1 MLLKSQRYA
10 LCLSLCCLDLFSLNS
25 RTSRQVG
32 AGIQVAPNQA
42 RILRRLGVLED
53 LEPSAV
59 RLDKISLRRSFI
71 FLFLRSSPLHTQS
84 RSLTCGPFPLVG
96 YKDNSVLGTAPLSS
110 VPENYG
116 APIWVVH
123 RADLQRVLRVGAER
137 EGVKILCGHHC
148 ADVDFEQS
156 KLLVKTSE
164 GEEWVE
170 GDVIIAADGIKSV
183 MREKMLSLSGL
194 KDEGE
199 YYRYLYPDIRN
210 KKLNGLREQVEQL
223 ETPLTESSSLVRSL
237 KMILSYYN

>member
-1 MLLKSQRYA
+1 M
-10 LCLSLCCLDLFSLNS
+10 
-25 RTSRQVG
+25 
-32 AGIQVAPNQA
+32 
-42 RILRRLGVLED
+42 
-53 LEPSAV
+53 
-59 RLDKISLRRSFI
+59 
-71 FLFLRSSPLHTQS
+71 
-84 RSLTCGPFPLVG
+84 
-96 YKDNSVLGTAPLSS
+96 
-110 VPENYG
+110 
-116 APIWVVH
+116 
-123 RADLQRVLRVGAER
+123 LRVGAER

-210 KKLNGLREQVEQL
+210 IRNKKLNGLREKVEQL
-223 ETPLTESSSLVRSL
+223 ETPLTESSFLVRSL